1 MSSNTQRITAGIV
14 GAIIVV
20 TAFLGGMYYGINNTH
35 AVKDT
40 TDGLLNKELGKN
52 PSVDFAPFWRAWNIL
67 NEKYVAT
74 QGTSTEPVTDQDKV
88 YGAIKG
94 LTEAFGDPYT
104 TFFPPQESKD
114 FAEEI
119 AGNFEGVG
127 MEVGMRDGIITVI
140 APLKDTPA
148 YKAGIKA
155 GDKILKID
163 DTITS
168 SITVDE
174 AVKKMR
180 GVRGTAV
187 NLTIISEGDESPREV
202 SIIRDKIDIP
212 TIDTVTRNDGIFV
225 IRLYSFSANSAT
237 LFRNAL
243 EQFVR
248 SGKSKL
254 IIDLRGNPGGYL
266 EAAIDMASWFL
277 PSDKIIVKEDTGG
290 NGENE
295 EFKSKGYNVFNENL
309 KVIILVDGG
318 SASAS
323 EILAGALQEHGIAQL
338 VGTKTY
344 GKGSVQQL
352 VNLTSDT
359 SLKITVARW
368 LTPNGTSI
376 SAQGLHPDVEV
387 KVTPED
393 IEKLD
398 DVQLKKAVELL
409 GGNVNEK

>member
-1 MSSNTQRITAGIV
+1 MSSNAQRITAGIV
-14 GAIIVV
+14 GAIIVAG
-20 TAFLGGMYYGINNTH
+20 AFLGGVYYGNTNRY
-35 AVKDT
+35 AVNDT
-40 TDGLLNKELGKN
+40 TSALLNKELGKS
-52 PSVDFAPFWRAWNIL
+52 PTVDFAPFWRAWNIL
-67 NEKYVAT
+67 NEKYVET
-74 QGTSTEPVTDQDKV
+74 HGTSTEPVTDQDKV

-104 TFFPPQESKD
+104 TFFPPQEAKD
-114 FAEEI
+114 FAAEI

-127 MEVGMRDGIITVI
+127 MEVGMRDGVITVI

-174 AVKKMR
+174 AVRKMR
-180 GVRGTAV
+180 GVKGTAV
-187 NLTIISEGDESPREV
+187 NLTIISEGDESPREI

-212 TIDTVTRNDGIFV
+212 TIDTEARKDGIFV
-225 IRLYSFSANSAT
+225 IRLYSFSSNSAT

-248 SGKSKL
+248 SGQGKL

-266 EAAIDMASWFL
+266 QAAIDMASWFL
-277 PSDKIIVKEDTGG
+277 PADKIVVKEDTSGH
-290 NGENE
+290 GENVE
-295 EFKSKGYNVFNENL
+295 YKSKGYNVFNENL

-344 GKGSVQQL
+344 GKGSVQEL

-368 LTPNGTSI
+368 LTPNGKSI
-376 SAQGLHPDVEV
+376 SGQGIQPDVEV
-387 KVTPED
+387 KITPED
-393 IEKLD
+393 VEKLND
-398 DVQLKKAVELL
+398 AQMKKAVELL
-409 GGNVNEK
+409 GGDVNVK